1 MKIKK
6 IILAIVILLF
16 TIANTISIVL
26 GAEGAEKL
34 LTASKEKAG
43 LGEEI
48 NLTLDIS
55 KIEYQNFRVE
65 ISNDLNI
72 GEGRLEGGAQLE
84 SSTSNS
90 LSFTVN
96 KDNSLS
102 KIIVAYTMPMN
113 ESNVKFSI
121 KVIELK
127 ENQITSPE
135 NNEVRTEMKETGNV
149 LVGEDVTINVSKNNI
164 EVSNET
170 DTQNQT
176 GGIKPENKD
185 EQKNPDLEEDRQEN
199 EENKMKEKPFGEKD
213 LLEDKDKEKE
223 YDNMKNMMKQ
233 MEENLQNANKEI
245 KSLQNTN
252 VYQGSQNNYLK
263 ELVVSGYELKN
274 NFQKT
279 TSTYFLDVGSEVQ
292 NLSISA
298 TPENSAS
305 VVTVYGNSNLKTGKN
320 KILITV
326 TAEDGTTRNY
336 RVYVTKK

>member
-26 GAEGAEKL
+26 GAENVVI
-34 LTASKEKAG
+34 TASKTEAG

-48 NLTLDIS
+48 NLILDIS

-65 ISNDLNI
+65 ILNNLNI
-72 GEGRLEGGAQLE
+72 GEGRLEEGEAQLE

-90 LSFTVN
+90 LSFTAN

-113 ESNVKFSI
+113 ETNVKFSI
-121 KVIELK
+121 KLIELK

-135 NNEVRTEMKETGNV
+135 NDEVKTKTKETGNV
-149 LVGEDVTINVSKNNI
+149 LEEEVTINVSKNNI

-170 DTQNQT
+170 DIQNQT
-176 GGIKPENKD
+176 GGINPENKD
-185 EQKNPDLEEDRQEN
+185 EQKNPDLEEDRQES

-292 NLSISA
+292 NLNISA

>member
-6 IILAIVILLF
+6 IILAIIILLF
-16 TIANTISIVL
+16 TIANTISMVL
-26 GAEGAEKL
+26 GAENVV
-34 LTASKEKAG
+34 TASKEKAG

-65 ISNDLNI
+65 ILNNLNI

-113 ESNVKFSI
+113 ETNVTFNI
-121 KVIELK
+121 NVIELK
-127 ENQITSPE
+127 ENPE
-135 NNEVRTEMKETGNV
+135 DEVINLSQE
-149 LVGEDVTINVSKNNI
+149 VTINVSKNNI

-170 DTQNQT
+170 DIQNQT

-185 EQKNPDLEEDRQEN
+185 EQKDPDLEEDRKES